1 MVNVIAPIMTENG
14 GSAWAQTIFYPFL
27 YASAYGNGAALRTV
41 IESETYQTSDGN
53 TVPYLASSVIYNP
66 ERNEVVV
73 YAINRSLED
82 EMELEI
88 NLENIENYRLTEW
101 VKLYSEDLEAVNDK
115 DNQRIAPVTVEID
128 PAAPV
133 ILDKHSWNMLR
144 YQING

>member
-27 YASAYGNGAALRTV
+27 YASAYGNGATLRTV

-53 TVPYLASSVIYNP
+53 TVPFLASSVIYNP
-66 ERNEVVV
+66 EQNEVVV

-128 PAAPV
+128 PDAPV